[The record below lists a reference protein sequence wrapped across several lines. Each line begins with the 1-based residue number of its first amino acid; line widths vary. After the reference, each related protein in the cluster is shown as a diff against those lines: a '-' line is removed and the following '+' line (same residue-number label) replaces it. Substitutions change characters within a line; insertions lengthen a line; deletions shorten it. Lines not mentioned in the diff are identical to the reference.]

1 MILLGGGV
9 QDKVGKHVK
18 SMNLITVS
26 TGPARVIRPG
36 RAATIKCESMEARAQ
51 AGPSSEPRSFE
62 FVLPKVDEMTFGE
75 THSQDTHN
83 SGNTEGGGNDPRNT
97 FAL

>member
-18 SMNLITVS
+18 LMNLTTVS

-36 RAATIKCESMEARAQ
+36 RAATIKVRIHEGESA
-51 AGPSSEPRSFE
+51 
-62 FVLPKVDEMTFGE
+62 
-75 THSQDTHN
+75 
-83 SGNTEGGGNDPRNT
+83 SGAEQ
-97 FAL
+97 

>member
-1 MILLGGGV
+1 LTMILLGGGV

-36 RAATIKCESMEARAQ
+36 RAATMKVRIHGGESA
-51 AGPSSEPRSFE
+51 
-62 FVLPKVDEMTFGE
+62 
-75 THSQDTHN
+75 
-83 SGNTEGGGNDPRNT
+83 SGAEQ
-97 FAL
+97 